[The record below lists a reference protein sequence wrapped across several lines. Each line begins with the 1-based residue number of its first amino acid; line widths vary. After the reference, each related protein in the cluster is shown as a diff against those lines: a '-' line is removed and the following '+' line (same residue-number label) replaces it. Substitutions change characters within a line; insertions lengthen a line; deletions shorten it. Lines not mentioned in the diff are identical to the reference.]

1 MNSTLTLVLISQLVV
16 TSYRSVPAQTDS
28 SPFYTS
34 TGEHVCKD
42 GIAVS
47 QDLLLSG
54 KVKYGDWVYVES
66 IGLKKVNDT
75 MNPRHKRHVDI
86 WVGTY
91 REEKEFD
98 QQYGHRKLKVWLVKG
113 MKNVN

>member
-1 MNSTLTLVLISQLVV
+1 MNSVLVLVFLGQII
-16 TSYRSVPAQTDS
+16 TTTYRSVPAQTDS

-54 KVKYGDWVYVES
+54 KVKYGDWVYIEG
-66 IGLKKVNDT
+66 IGLKKVNDC
-75 MNPRHKRHVDI
+75 MNPRHRKRMDI

-98 QQYGHRKLKVWLVKG
+98 KKYGHIKLKVWLVKE
-113 MKNVN
+113 KL